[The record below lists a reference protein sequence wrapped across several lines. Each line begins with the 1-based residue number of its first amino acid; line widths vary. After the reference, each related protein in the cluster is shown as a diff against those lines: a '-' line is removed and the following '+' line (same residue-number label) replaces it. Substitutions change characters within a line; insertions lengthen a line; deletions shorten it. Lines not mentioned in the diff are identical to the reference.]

1 MYEKLGLLYL
11 DISDYNNSIANL
23 ENALK
28 IYINQKESD
37 DYDRIRSKIDVI
49 YARIK
54 QTVDQ
59 ENEKKF
65 QKRKEEED
73 HKDDKQKNEK
83 AFGKPAEV
91 EKIFKVSESLLNKLV
106 PMELYRLSELQL
118 ELEQCRSEFAVA
130 YTVGNSEFLKKLSD
144 NRKK

>member
-1 MYEKLGLLYL
+1 
-11 DISDYNNSIANL
+11 L

-106 PMELYRLSELQL
+106 PMELYRLS
-118 ELEQCRSEFAVA
+118 
-130 YTVGNSEFLKKLSD
+130 
-144 NRKK
+144 